1 MNEAVNSAWQALADQ
16 PRRTLAELFG
26 DPGRLDLLATELALP
41 GGTIRFDWSKT
52 HLDAA
57 LIAGFERLAT
67 AAGFSERRAFWPAAA
82 GLASM
87 PADSAARE
95 KHSCTGS
102 QSG

>member
-57 LIAGFERLAT
+57 LLAGFERLAA
-67 AAGFSERRAFWPAAA
+67 AAGFAER
-82 GLASM
+82 LSLI
-87 PADSAARE
+87 
-95 KHSCTGS
+95 HI
-102 QSG
+102 